1 MNEKKFDSEQKN
13 ENKKILKLSLSS
25 VESDSDKN
33 NNEEDKSDN
42 GDIKKK
48 ISKKNTKI
56 LNSKKFKEDDNSNY
70 NSFIKSNKEEKHHEF
85 NSSDYTNEKE
95 ITIGKLYS
103 YRRPYSKNRRKL
115 IFILI
120 CFINILINCDHGAIP
135 AGTKELKEAKNLSNI
150 QLGTI
155 GSLVYLGLIF
165 GSISGGYI
173 FSTYSSKWV
182 IIISLISTCAFLY
195 FFTVSDSYI
204 TMSSCRVGCGFFQV
218 FCYIYFPIWVDQF
231 GVNNTQ
237 TLWLTFL
244 QLGVPIGTMIGYL
257 TEACS
262 NKYYN
267 KWQGAFYVQIFF
279 ILICDVLLFI
289 TPDKFFSKNYRHSE
303 STPEEIK
310 SEFNDLKELFKKRVG
325 KNSNKFL
332 LQNMNLINNVYDSK
346 YGRPSLYSIFSM
358 VDEVEEEG
366 KQKYLSVVKELIYN
380 KKYIFTMLGISCMLF
395 VVTGI
400 QFWISDYMREIMNI
414 PSSEVYIIFSIICI
428 TAPTFGV
435 LSGGFFIQYLGGYT
449 NKMAL
454 DACFKISIIAAG
466 CGIFL
471 PFFDITAVF
480 VVFMWLLLFFG
491 GSITPGLT
499 GIMIASIPENSKE
512 IGNSLS
518 QLFYNLIGY
527 LPSPFIY
534 GLVCKYTGGSKSRW
548 GLIVL
553 VCWGVLGVICLYF
566 AKQFNFENID
576 IEQEDEVDLNNQENI
591 KEHFLK
597 ISEKEDNNNSEN
609 FSKRKF
615 IRRNTG
621 ELPITQ
627 YNFKEKSKLITK
639 LFGRISNV

>member
-1 MNEKKFDSEQKN
+1 MNEKKIKN
-13 ENKKILKLSLSS
+13 VSKLYKSQLD
-25 VESDSDKN
+25 DSDN
-33 NNEEDKSDN
+33 YDSPPNKSN
-42 GDIKKK
+42 IPNK
-48 ISKKNTKI
+48 IRSMINQK
-56 LNSKKFKEDDNSNY
+56 SYKEDNNSNY
-70 NSFIKSNKEEKHHEF
+70 NNLNSKSNKEESMHFE
-85 NSSDYTNEKE
+85 NTSDYTNEKE

-103 YRRPYSKNRRKL
+103 YRRPYSKYRRKL

-120 CFINILINCDHGAIP
+120 CIINILINCDHGAIP

-155 GSLVYLGLIF
+155 GSLVYLGLVL

-173 FSTYSSKWV
+173 FSTYGSKWV
-182 IIISLISTCAFLY
+182 IINSLLATCIFLY
-195 FFTVSDSYI
+195 FFTTSDIYT
-204 TMSSCRVGCGFFQV
+204 TMALCRVGCGFFQV

-267 KWQGAFYVQIFF
+267 SWQGAFYVQIFC
-279 ILICDVLLFI
+279 IIGCVVLLFV

-310 SEFNDLKELFKKRVG
+310 SEFNDLKDLFHKKIGKHNNKYLFK
-325 KNSNKFL
+325 
-332 LQNMNLINNVYDSK
+332 NMNLINNVYESK

-366 KQKYLSVVKELIYN
+366 KQKYFSVIKELITN
-380 KKYIFTMLGISCMLF
+380 KKYIFTMLGISCMYF

-414 PSSEVYIIFSIICI
+414 SSSKVYIIFSVVCI
-428 TAPTFGV
+428 TAPTSGV
-435 LSGGFFIQYLGGYT
+435 LLGGIFIQYLGGYT

-454 DACFKISIIAAG
+454 NACFKISIIAAG
-466 CGIFL
+466 CGIVL
-471 PFFDITAVF
+471 PLFNIPAVF
-480 VVFMWLLLFFG
+480 VIFMWLLLFFG

-499 GIMIASIPENSKE
+499 GIMIASIPENKKE
-512 IGNSLS
+512 IGNSIS

-534 GLVCKYTGGSKSRW
+534 GLVCKYTGGSKSKW
-548 GLIVL
+548 GLVVL
-553 VCWGVLGVICLYF
+553 VLWGVLGVINLYF
-566 AKQFNFENID
+566 AKRYEFEDNID
-576 IEQEDEVDLNNQENI
+576 LDNDTSDNLENEENI
-591 KEHFLK
+591 KELFLNNN
-597 ISEKEDNNNSEN
+597 DNNTNNEN
-609 FSKRKF
+609 LVQRKLR
-615 IRRNTG
+615 RRNTG
-621 ELPITQ
+621 ELPIKK
-627 YNFKEKSKLITK
+627 YDFKEKSKMITK
-639 LFGRISNV
+639 LFGRISNA